1 MHNIHVKRKIFKKC
15 DKKKRELL
23 QNRTKEGKISKTQKK
38 FNIEKM
44 MKQNGKEVE

>member
-15 DKKKRELL
+15 DKKKE
-23 QNRTKEGKISKTQKK
+23 NCSKTELKRKNFKKTKKK